1 MKRELRRWEI
11 VGFIATGLF
20 GTLLHFVYEW
30 SGGNRVVAAFSAINE
45 STWEHMKLLFIPFLV
60 FTVVEFIV
68 FSEAFRNFFAVKAAS
83 ILLGLVSI
91 PALFYTLTGM
101 LGKLPDWVN
110 ITIFFLADELPPA
123 DRWRAARGRDAAH
136 RLCAFVG
143 AAVRVCLVYVPPAAP
158 AALFRP
164 RERVLRTGNTVLK
177 KALPRNRQGLYS
189 FYTNS
194 IFCRA
199 SAKCVCRKA
208 LVIRQ
213 NGKNKNQQT

>member
-30 SGGNRVVAAFSAINE
+30 TGGNRVIAVFSAVNE

-101 LGKLPDWVN
+101 FGKLPDWVN
-110 ITIFFLADELPPA
+110 ITIFFLADALLYFVSYRLLTDGALRGGAMQLIGFLLLWALLFTFVWFTYHPPHLP
-123 DRWRAARGRDAAH
+123 
-136 RLCAFVG
+136 
-143 AAVRVCLVYVPPAAP
+143 
-158 AALFRP
+158 LFLDP
-164 RERVLRTGNTVLK
+164 VSGCY
-177 KALPRNRQGLYS
+177 GLE
-189 FYTNS
+189 TP
-194 IFCRA
+194 C
-199 SAKCVCRKA
+199 
-208 LVIRQ
+208 
-213 NGKNKNQQT
+213 

>member
-30 SGGNRVVAAFSAINE
+30 TGGNRVIAVFSAVNE

-110 ITIFFLADELPPA
+110 ITIFFLADALLYFVSYRLLTDGA
-123 DRWRAARGRDAAH
+123 LRGGRDAAH

-164 RERVLRTGNTVLK
+164 RERLLR
-177 KALPRNRQGLYS
+177 P
-189 FYTNS
+189 
-194 IFCRA
+194 
-199 SAKCVCRKA
+199 
-208 LVIRQ
+208 
-213 NGKNKNQQT
+213 

>member
-30 SGGNRVVAAFSAINE
+30 TGGNRVIAVFSAVNE

-101 LGKLPDWVN
+101 FGKLPDWVN
-110 ITIFFLADELPPA
+110 ITIFFLADALLYFVS
-123 DRWRAARGRDAAH
+123 WRAARGRDAAH
-136 RLCAFVG
+136 RLCTSVG
-143 AAVRVCLVYVPPAAP
+143 AAVRVRLVHVPPAAP

-177 KALPRNRQGLYS
+177 KP
-189 FYTNS
+189 
-194 IFCRA
+194 CREIGRA
-199 SAKCVCRKA
+199 FTVAIQIVYFA
-208 LVIRQ
+208 ELLQ
-213 NGKNKNQQT
+213 NACAERLL

>member
-30 SGGNRVVAAFSAINE
+30 TGGNRVIAVFSAVNE

-91 PALFYTLTGM
+91 PALFYTLTGIF
-101 LGKLPDWVN
+101 GKLPGWVN
-110 ITIFFLADELPPA
+110 ITIFFLADALLYFVSYRLLTDGA
-123 DRWRAARGRDAAH
+123 LRGGAMQLIGFVLLWA
-136 RLCAFVG
+136 LLFAFVWFTY
-143 AAVRVCLVYVPPAAP
+143 RPLHLP
-158 AALFRP
+158 LFLDP
-164 RERVLRTGNTVLK
+164 VSGCY
-177 KALPRNRQGLYS
+177 GLE
-189 FYTNS
+189 TP
-194 IFCRA
+194 C
-199 SAKCVCRKA
+199 
-208 LVIRQ
+208 
-213 NGKNKNQQT
+213 

>member
-30 SGGNRVVAAFSAINE
+30 TGGNRVIAVFSAVNE

-101 LGKLPDWVN
+101 FGKLPDWVN
-110 ITIFFLADELPPA
+110 ITIFFLADAL
-123 DRWRAARGRDAAH
+123 
-136 RLCAFVG
+136 LYFVS
-143 AAVRVCLVYVPPAAP
+143 AAVRVRLVHVPPAAP

-177 KALPRNRQGLYS
+177 KPCREIGRA
-189 FYTNS
+189 FTVS
-194 IFCRA
+194 IQIVYFA
-199 SAKCVCRKA
+199 E
-208 LVIRQ
+208 LLQ
-213 NGKNKNQQT
+213 NACAERLL

>member
-30 SGGNRVVAAFSAINE
+30 TGGNRVIAVFSAVNE

-101 LGKLPDWVN
+101 FGKLPDWVN
-110 ITIFFLADELPPA
+110 ITIFF
-123 DRWRAARGRDAAH
+123 H
-136 RLCAFVG
+136 RLGQLLRPASTATASMLNCQAF
-143 AAVRVCLVYVPPAAP
+143 
-158 AALFRP
+158 
-164 RERVLRTGNTVLK
+164 RTFFQIDSFPV
-177 KALPRNRQGLYS
+177 LYS
-189 FYTNS
+189 FVPNFKS
-194 IFCRA
+194 LCRFTIPKF
-199 SAKCVCRKA
+199 SFQHCFYHQLLEFWCVF
-208 LVIRQ
+208 LVWHSF
-213 NGKNKNQQT
+213 

>member
-30 SGGNRVVAAFSAINE
+30 TGGNRVIAVFSAVNE

-91 PALFYTLTGM
+91 PTLFYTLTGM
-101 LGKLPDWVN
+101 FGKLPDWVN
-110 ITIFFLADELPPA
+110 ITIFFLADALLYFVSYRLLTDGA
-123 DRWRAARGRDAAH
+123 LRGGAMQ
-136 RLCAFVG
+136 LIGFVLLWVLLFAFVWFPS
-143 AAVRVCLVYVPPAAP
+143 RPLHLP
-158 AALFRP
+158 LFLDP
-164 RERVLRTGNTVLK
+164 VSGCY
-177 KALPRNRQGLYS
+177 GLE
-189 FYTNS
+189 TP
-194 IFCRA
+194 C
-199 SAKCVCRKA
+199 
-208 LVIRQ
+208 
-213 NGKNKNQQT
+213 

>member
-30 SGGNRVVAAFSAINE
+30 TGGNRVIAVFSAVNE

-101 LGKLPDWVN
+101 FGKLPDWVN
-110 ITIFFLADELPPA
+110 ITIFFLADALLYFVSYRLLTDGA
-123 DRWRAARGRDAAH
+123 LRGGAMQ
-136 RLCAFVG
+136 LIGFV
-143 AAVRVCLVYVPPAAP
+143 LLWAP
-158 AALFRP
+158 ATALKHRVEKRP
-164 RERVLRTGNTVLK
+164 CREIDRAFTV
-177 KALPRNRQGLYS
+177 
-189 FYTNS
+189 S
-194 IFCRA
+194 IQIVYFA
-199 SAKCVCRKA
+199 E
-208 LVIRQ
+208 LLQ
-213 NGKNKNQQT
+213 NACAERLL

>member
-30 SGGNRVVAAFSAINE
+30 TGGNRVIAVFSAVNE

-91 PALFYTLTGM
+91 PTLFYTLTGM
-101 LGKLPDWVN
+101 FGKLPDWVN
-110 ITIFFLADELPPA
+110 ITIFFLADALLYFVSYRLLTDGA
-123 DRWRAARGRDAAH
+123 LRGGAMQ
-136 RLCAFVG
+136 LIGFVLLWVLLFAFVWFTYHP
-143 AAVRVCLVYVPPAAP
+143 LHLP
-158 AALFRP
+158 LFLDP
-164 RERVLRTGNTVLK
+164 VSGCY
-177 KALPRNRQGLYS
+177 GLE
-189 FYTNS
+189 TP
-194 IFCRA
+194 C
-199 SAKCVCRKA
+199 
-208 LVIRQ
+208 
-213 NGKNKNQQT
+213 

>member
-110 ITIFFLADELPPA
+110 ITIS
-123 DRWRAARGRDAAH
+123 G
-136 RLCAFVG
+136 
-143 AAVRVCLVYVPPAAP
+143 
-158 AALFRP
+158 
-164 RERVLRTGNTVLK
+164 
-177 KALPRNRQGLYS
+177 
-189 FYTNS
+189 
-194 IFCRA
+194 
-199 SAKCVCRKA
+199 
-208 LVIRQ
+208 
-213 NGKNKNQQT
+213 

>member
-101 LGKLPDWVN
+101 FGKLPDWVN
-110 ITIFFLADELPPA
+110 ITIFFLADALLYFVSYRLLTDGALRGGAMQLIGFLLLWALLFTFVWFTYRPPNLP
-123 DRWRAARGRDAAH
+123 
-136 RLCAFVG
+136 
-143 AAVRVCLVYVPPAAP
+143 
-158 AALFRP
+158 LFLDP
-164 RERVLRTGNTVLK
+164 VSGCY
-177 KALPRNRQGLYS
+177 GLE
-189 FYTNS
+189 TP
-194 IFCRA
+194 C
-199 SAKCVCRKA
+199 
-208 LVIRQ
+208 
-213 NGKNKNQQT
+213 

>member
-101 LGKLPDWVN
+101 HRQAPRLGEHHDLLPCRRAAV
-110 ITIFFLADELPPA
+110 LRELPPA
-123 DRWRAARGRDAAH
+123 DRCARAGARCSSSALCFCGR
-136 RLCAFVG
+136 
-143 AAVRVCLVYVPPAAP
+143 AVRVCLVYVPPAAP

-177 KALPRNRQGLYS
+177 KPCREIGRA
-189 FYTNS
+189 FTVS
-194 IFCRA
+194 IQIVYFA
-199 SAKCVCRKA
+199 E
-208 LVIRQ
+208 LLQ
-213 NGKNKNQQT
+213 NACAERLL

>member
-30 SGGNRVVAAFSAINE
+30 TGGNRVIAVFSAVNE

-91 PALFYTLTGM
+91 PVLFYTLTGM
-101 LGKLPDWVN
+101 FGKLPDWVN
-110 ITIFFLADELPPA
+110 ITIFFLADALLYFVSYRLLTDGA
-123 DRWRAARGRDAAH
+123 LRGGAMQ
-136 RLCAFVG
+136 LIGFVLLW
-143 AAVRVCLVYVPPAAP
+143 ALPPAAP
-158 AALFRP
+158 VALFRP

-177 KALPRNRQGLYS
+177 KPCREIGRA
-189 FYTNS
+189 FTVS
-194 IFCRA
+194 IQIVYFA
-199 SAKCVCRKA
+199 ELLQNVCAER
-208 LVIRQ
+208 LL
-213 NGKNKNQQT
+213 